1 LGGFILVSFFL
12 GFRIVLGIQSIPSR
26 EEKGLKEGGAAVGSK
41 GCGFRGFGPE
51 AGKVVDSMDRAGILV
66 GKNREGEATGADGRK
81 ELFGSVGGENQEG
94 VIGRFFQCFEESVC
108 RFGRGKTHPFC
119 FKNQGDFE
127 CGPVW
132 AAGKGMLQL
141 ADLGDR
147 NPTGLRFRTEDEEVG
162 MSFQFGIEEVG
173 GETSSKRLQFH
184 RRCAGQKVR
193 VGQSALLGG
202 SLKKFLNA
210 GGRKR
215 HGGVPS
221 G

>member
-1 LGGFILVSFFL
+1 LGDEFFEICDRGWILI
-12 GFRIVLGIQSIPSR
+12 G
-26 EEKGLKEGGAAVGSK
+26 E
-41 GCGFRGFGPE
+41 
-51 AGKVVDSMDRAGILV
+51 
-66 GKNREGEATGADGRK
+66 NRESQAAGANGRK
-81 ELFGSVGGENQEG
+81 ELFGSVGGEDEKAM
-94 VIGRFFQCFEESVC
+94 IGRFFQGFEKGIG
-108 RFGRGKTHPFC
+108 RFCGGKTHPFR

-162 MSFQFGIEEVG
+162 MSLQFGIEEIG
-173 GETSSKRLQFH
+173 GETSSEGFEFR
-184 RRCAGQKVR
+184 RRCAGQKVS

-210 GGRKR
+210 GGRER
-215 HGGVPS
+215 HGGAPS

>member
-1 LGGFILVSFFL
+1 LGDEFFETCDRGWILIGENGES
-12 GFRIVLGIQSIPSR
+12 QAA
-26 EEKGLKEGGAAVGSK
+26 GA
-41 GCGFRGFGPE
+41 
-51 AGKVVDSMDRAGILV
+51 
-66 GKNREGEATGADGRK
+66 NGRK
-81 ELFGSVGGENQEG
+81 ELFGSVGGEDEKAM
-94 VIGRFFQCFEESVC
+94 IGRFFQGFEKGIG
-108 RFGRGKTHPFC
+108 RFCGGKTHPFR

-162 MSFQFGIEEVG
+162 MSFQFGIEEIG
-173 GETSSKRLQFH
+173 GETSSEGFEFR
-184 RRCAGQKVR
+184 RRCAGQKVS

-210 GGRKR
+210 GGRER
-215 HGGVPS
+215 HGGAPS